1 MYATIKNVTM
11 SKIKGTSTHNE
22 NKRHLISEC
31 IEVYAA
37 SLIGGQWTLH
47 IWFYLINGKKR
58 FGELKKHLPNVT
70 ERMLTLHLRKME
82 KNNLVKRTVYP
93 EVPLRVEYELTK
105 SGKALKVLFKHLAKW
120 GEQHKEFESTLS

>member
-1 MYATIKNVTM
+1 M
-11 SKIKGTSTHNE
+11 SKIKATSTHRG
-22 NKRHLISEC
+22 NKQHLIEDC

-58 FGELKKHLPNVT
+58 FGELKKKLPNVT
-70 ERMLTLHLRKME
+70 ERMLTLHLRRME
-82 KNNLVKRTVYP
+82 ENNLVKRTVYP

-105 SGKALKVLFKHLAKW
+105 SGKALKTLFKHLARW
-120 GEQHKEFESTLS
+120 GEQHKQFEESIKANI

>member
-22 NKRHLISEC
+22 NKQHLISEC

-47 IWFYLINGKKR
+47 IWFYLISGKKR
-58 FGELKKHLPNVT
+58 FGELKKQLPNVT

-120 GEQHKEFESTLS
+120 GEQHKEFERNL